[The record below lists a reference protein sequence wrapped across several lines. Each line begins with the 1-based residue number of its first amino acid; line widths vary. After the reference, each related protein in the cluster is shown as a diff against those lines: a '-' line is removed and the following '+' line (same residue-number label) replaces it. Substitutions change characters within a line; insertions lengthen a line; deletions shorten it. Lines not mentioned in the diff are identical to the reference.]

1 MKLYLISQDQNKEDD
16 TFDSAVV
23 AAPDEKTARKMN
35 PANGKPMKKWNSPYS
50 TWCNGKKKVTVRYLG
65 EAVDDVE
72 KGVVCASFNAG

>member
-1 MKLYLISQDQNKEDD
+1 MKLYLISQDQNNEYE

-23 AAPDEKTARKMN
+23 AAPDKKTARNMN
-35 PANGKPMKKWNSPYS
+35 PNTGNPMKNWNSPYS